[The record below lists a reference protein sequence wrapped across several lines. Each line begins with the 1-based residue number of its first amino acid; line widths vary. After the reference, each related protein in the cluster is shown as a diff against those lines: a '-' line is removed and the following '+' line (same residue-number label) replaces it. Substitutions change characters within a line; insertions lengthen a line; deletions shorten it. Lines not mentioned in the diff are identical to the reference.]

1 MKEDIYLK
9 SGWIKLDKPE
19 LEILREMMRGVYEA
33 EGGSKKFNSHLPN
46 YEELRT
52 IMKNS
57 LTEFQRENGIKIK
70 ILGQDFYDIVPG
82 NTFFRDL
89 FFTRKN
95 DANSQFLEYNIDV
108 CYLFAFRRTRL
119 EHKLQERRATNKPQ
133 SLKRILEHQFDGDSA
148 EHLDDGEYKII
159 ISSTVNNMLEAEKIK
174 NHVADFFGF
183 EVETETRNS
192 RAFRKGSLK
201 EMYDGLGPNTIV
213 FSLISKD
220 YMQNESCLKE
230 LIEFT
235 EHNIEDYFRHTFHIM
250 LKDIYEG
257 DYNIYDSLGRSEIL
271 KYWLIRIENLEENH
285 KLLIKGNKEPEYFK
299 TLQDDLAELKKIIEN
314 LHKIIDLLK
323 DNPHGS
329 IYEIF
334 LNRVHSKHEL
344 IKLLPRKKEIH
355 KIDAKLETT
364 YKRIRIPS
372 NNNPEQPEF
381 PPMPFYKPSFP
392 ASRTYRINVPG
403 FSNVW
408 MKDES
413 TNPTGTHKDRLAWEV
428 VIKYKSLIEGLK
440 YTDQGSLPQMSLISS
455 GSAAIAIQHLFN
467 LFSIPTSLKVLAD
480 KKLNPKIKEDIT
492 RIGCE
497 LYECDLSSRLLTSDD
512 IKELTNNYNGID
524 ITYREVLDPAS
535 DNYYDWLS
543 YEIVREKPDFCLI
556 PFGTGDLFINV
567 LNIVKQEYFNSFLSK
582 HDPRFMSD
590 TVSLSKCH
598 FLGASSN
605 DPNTRLDKLFS
616 YYLPSANAFNK
627 YIHELKD
634 EYRCVGNMTNYY
646 FVDEKYVAEAMNIA
660 DKQGIKYEPSGIAG
674 MALLLQKREEI
685 PYDAKILIVNT
696 GKTKDIDELIDFQQ
710 NVSVQDEEA
719 PV

>member
-1 MKEDIYLK
+1 MKEDIFLK
-9 SGWIKLDKPE
+9 SGWIKLDKHE
-19 LEILREMMRGVYEA
+19 LEILRAKMREVYEL

-52 IMKNS
+52 IMKS
-57 LTEFQRENGIKIK
+57 RLTDFQRENGIKIK

-95 DANSQFLEYNIDV
+95 DNSSQFLEYNIDV
-108 CYLFAFRRTRL
+108 CYLFAFSQARL
-119 EHKLQERRATNKPQ
+119 DHKLTERRSMNKPP
-133 SLKRILEHQFDGDSA
+133 SITKMLDYTGDGSSTSPI
-148 EHLDDGEYKII
+148 EEGEYRII

-174 NHVADFFGF
+174 NHVSEYFGF
-183 EVETETRNS
+183 EVESETRNS

-201 EMYDGLGPNTIV
+201 ELYESLGDNTIV

-220 YMQNESCLKE
+220 YLQNESCLRE

-271 KYWLIRIENLEENH
+271 KYWLVRIENLEENH
-285 KLLIKGNKEPEYFK
+285 KMLIKGNKEPEYFK
-299 TLQDDLAELKKIIEN
+299 TLQDDLAELKKIIES

-323 DNPHGS
+323 DNPHGA
-329 IYEIF
+329 IFEIF
-334 LNRVHSKHEL
+334 LNRVLSKSEL
-344 IKLLPRKKEIH
+344 IKLLPKKKEIH

-372 NNNPEQPEF
+372 NNNPDKPEF
-381 PPMPFYKPSFP
+381 PPMPFYQPSFP
-392 ASRTYRINVPG
+392 ASKTYRINVPG

-408 MKDES
+408 LKDES
-413 TNPTGTHKDRLAWEV
+413 SNPTGTHKDRLAWEV

-440 YTDQGSLPQMSLISS
+440 YNDQRSLPQMSIISS

-467 LFSIPTSLKVLAD
+467 LFNIPTRLKVLAD
-480 KKLNPKIKEDIT
+480 HKLNSRIKEDISG
-492 RIGCE
+492 IGCE
-497 LYECDLSSRLLTSDD
+497 LYECDLSSKLLSSDD

-543 YEIVREKPDFCLI
+543 YEIIREKPEYCLI

-590 TVSLSKCH
+590 TASLKNCH

-616 YYLPSANAFNK
+616 YYLPSASAFNK
-627 YIHELKD
+627 YIHELKN
-634 EYRCVGNMTNYY
+634 EYKCVGSMTNYH
-646 FVDEKYVAEAMNIA
+646 FVDEKFVAEAMNIA

-674 MALLLQKREEI
+674 MALLLQKRDEI

-696 GKTKDIDELIDFQQ
+696 GKTRDINELIEFQQ
-710 NVSVQDEEA
+710 NVSVPDEET
-719 PV
+719 VV